1 MDVFSL
7 YIFNLTTFA
16 LGFAGVF
23 LGHVL
28 LIILTYLTFKI
39 FHKARDR
46 QQTGF
51 EEKSELSPAKI
62 FSVAFI
68 VFFIF
73 IFTKGISVMKKSKTY
88 KYDGPDTTT
97 EERIKRFVK

>member
-1 MDVFSL
+1 MSGYIGQFS
-7 YIFNLTTFA
+7 
-16 LGFAGVF
+16 
-23 LGHVL
+23 
-28 LIILTYLTFKI
+28 YLTKLSTLTKKLEFI
-39 FHKARDR
+39 R

-73 IFTKGISVMKKSKTY
+73 IFTKGISVMEKSKTY